1 MRRSLVVYA
10 LILSL
15 SFGAAYADYGI
26 VLDNTCLVFL
36 KNNLT
41 TNCPTYDL
49 INLLFPDT
57 SNRKIS
63 GDFVIKQGIYH
74 RQEPQYEHHF
84 NNYRYDENKDR
95 IWIDPPG
102 DVIDKL
108 KLITITP
115 HDFIYKIGG
124 QTITNNTLLTG
135 VSRYIDPHCSS
146 AIITANNFLFLL
158 GDTMQT
164 LKKKC
169 APNSSLFNDTKI
181 ETWEKTK
188 HDITTSYKYKLDTWI
203 KESKIKCLGKCFEY

>member
-10 LILSL
+10 LILSI

-26 VLDNTCLVFL
+26 VLDNTCLAFL

-41 TNCPTYDL
+41 TNCPGYEI
-49 INLLFPDT
+49 INLIFPDT

-63 GDFVIKQGIYH
+63 GDFVIKQGIFQ
-74 RQEPQYEHHF
+74 RQEPQYEHHY

-124 QTITNNTLLTG
+124 QTITNSSILIG
-135 VSRYIDPHCSS
+135 QGRYITPNCSD
-146 AIITANNFLFLL
+146 AIITANNYLFLL
-158 GDTMQT
+158 GDTMKT
-164 LKKKC
+164 IKENC
-169 APNSSLFNDTKI
+169 APGSSNFNEIKI
-181 ETWEKTK
+181 KTWEKTV
-188 HDITTSYKYKLDTWI
+188 HDITTSYKYQLDKWI
-203 KESKIKCLGKCFEY
+203 KESLIKCKGKCFEY